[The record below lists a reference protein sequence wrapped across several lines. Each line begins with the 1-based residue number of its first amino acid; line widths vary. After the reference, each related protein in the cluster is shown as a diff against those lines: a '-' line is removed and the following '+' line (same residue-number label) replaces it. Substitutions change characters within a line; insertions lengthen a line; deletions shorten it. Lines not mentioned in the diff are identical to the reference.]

1 MRLSKSDIRTIQSKR
16 KAKEGITYTDFSGNT
31 YIGTSVG
38 TLKLLNS
45 LDVKQS
51 KGIKSNNVSIE
62 NNRDS
67 INDLQDELDD
77 LKEDVA
83 LKEYTTDV
91 DAKLKKL
98 ECKLIAFNIVM

>member
-1 MRLSKSDIRTIQSKR
+1 MKLSKSDIRTIQSTR
-16 KAKEGITYTDFSGNT
+16 RAKEGVTYTDFSGNT

-38 TLKLLNS
+38 TLRLLNS

-51 KGIKSNNVSIE
+51 KTIKSNNVSIE
-62 NNRDS
+62 SNTDRINN
-67 INDLQDELDD
+67 LE
-77 LKEDVA
+77 EDIA

-98 ECKLIAFNIVM
+98 ECKLIAFNIVMS

>member
-1 MRLSKSDIRTIQSKR
+1 MKLSKSDIQTIQSKR

-38 TLKLLNS
+38 TLRLLNS

-51 KGIKSNNVSIE
+51 KTIKSNNVSIE
-62 NNRDS
+62 NNRGS
-67 INDLQDELDD
+67 IND
-77 LKEDVA
+77 LKEDVS

-98 ECKLIAFNIVM
+98 ECKLIAFNIVMS